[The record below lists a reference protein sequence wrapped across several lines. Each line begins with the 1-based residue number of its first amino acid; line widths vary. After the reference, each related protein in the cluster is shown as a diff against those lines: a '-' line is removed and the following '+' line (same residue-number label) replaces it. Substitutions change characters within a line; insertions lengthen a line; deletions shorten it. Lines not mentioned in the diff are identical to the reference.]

1 MGINKDFHKM
11 EQELINL
18 RTLSREQMILHKLK
32 ASTEFETYKTYAKMV
47 QRLIYISFMIMTL
60 ILINFSLTETF
71 YWFAFCSLILLVITF
86 AIVMVYCSRKSTKR
100 YQKLKLIEIF
110 EFERSEGILA

>member
-32 ASTEFETYKTYAKMV
+32 ASTEFENYKTYAKML
-47 QRLIYISFMIMTL
+47 QRLIYMSFMIMTL

-71 YWFAFCSLILLVITF
+71 YWFAFCSLFLLVIAF
-86 AIVMVYCSRKSTKR
+86 AIVMVFCSRKSTKR

-110 EFERSEGILA
+110 ELERSEGILA